1 MVLPK
6 KPVTLSPEQISELH
20 GKLAEMRHNVNNYL
34 ALITAAAEIVLRKP
48 EMAEKLITNLIQ
60 QPQKIVEEI
69 RRFSETFEKELDV
82 QRES

>member
-6 KPVTLSPEQISELH
+6 EPVSLSPQQVSDLH
-20 GKLAEMRHNVNNYL
+20 GRLAEMRHNVNNYL

-60 QPQKIVEEI
+60 QPQKVVEEI
-69 RRFSETFEKELDV
+69 RSFSEVFEKELGVRRD
-82 QRES
+82 S